1 MHVLCSWGRK
11 IFLKT
16 IDLTR
21 QLRMC
26 MTKTALVATLNLRK
40 QLEIGHCEISKM

>member
-1 MHVLCSWGRK
+1 
-11 IFLKT
+11 
-16 IDLTR
+16 
-21 QLRMC
+21 MC